1 MYGPLVSLSEVHLA
15 LLLHGPRHG
24 YEVKKEHDSW
34 FPGSRPLAFGQV
46 YATLARLVRDGLA
59 EVVETRTEGGPERT
73 VYAVTPAGEA
83 RLDDWLAAPAPPATT
98 GAEDVVRK
106 TVVALRSPS
115 SHAAREVVLRQRT
128 AHLRL
133 MRDLQS
139 QDEGGTA
146 RADTAAH
153 LVRRHALLHLDADLR
168 WLDEAVEALTNPVA
182 GPPDPE
188 PADDRPRE
196 GAR

>member
-1 MYGPLVSLSEVHLA
+1 MSLLEVHLA

-73 VYAVTPAGEA
+73 VYAVTPAGAA
-83 RLDDWLAAPAPPATT
+83 RLDQWLAQPAPPATT

-106 TVVALRSPS
+106 TVVALRGPSP
-115 SHAAREVVLRQRT
+115 HAAREVVVRQRA

-133 MRDLQS
+133 MRDLQA
-139 QDEGGTA
+139 QDHGGPA
-146 RADTAAH
+146 RTDPAAH

-168 WLDEAVEALTNPVA
+168 WLDEAVDALTA
-182 GPPDPE
+182 PPPPEAE

>member
-1 MYGPLVSLSEVHLA
+1 MYGAAVSLVEVHLA

-83 RLDDWLAAPAPPATT
+83 RLDDWLAAPAPPTTT

-106 TVVALRSPS
+106 TVVALRAPAA
-115 SHAAREVVLRQRT
+115 HGAREVVLRQRA

-133 MRDLQS
+133 MRDLQT
-139 QDEGGTA
+139 QDA
-146 RADTAAH
+146 ASSDTAAH

-168 WLDEAVEALTNPVA
+168 WLDEAVDALTNPTS
-182 GPPDPE
+182 DP
-188 PADDRPRE
+188 AAADRPRE